1 MLAGMV
7 SKVCLILACFG
18 KLTRTI
24 INHYIYFDMIYLML
38 SKYRVYSWAVFLVL
52 IIFLI
57 IFFTFKERSQIQDLV
72 ADNVKNYFHKILK
85 QKEQSLLSLAIALGE
100 NSSIK
105 ESLLEDD
112 EQRAKELLINTA
124 NKLNKFPMLE
134 NLKLQIISKN
144 RYLFAR
150 SWDSAF
156 EGFPLWWFRDDMDDK
171 KSIKKPK
178 SGIEIGMMLTIRAT
192 VPIIKNDKSLVG
204 YLEAI
209 ELLDHITSRLREDG
223 IELVV
228 LMDRRYLKEASL
240 MRNNEVVDNF
250 VVANSN
256 ASDNYVRM
264 IKNIPLSKLQT
275 RPMMI
280 DGLFFILEPMLNSNG
295 KLLGW
300 FLLILPP
307 NSYKNFTNE
316 SVGIFKFNN
325 IFNQNLNHVVR
336 FWQSSENLDEVYK
349 NQSDKEL
356 IQTLPKLRDEDRVI
370 YLQKARKILKNY
382 NKDELIDIIL
392 KSANHTKKVGEIR

>member
-18 KLTRTI
+18 KLTRSI
-24 INHYIYFDMIYLML
+24 IYHYIYFDMIYLML

-240 MRNNEVVDNF
+240 MRNNEMVDNF

-280 DGLFFILEPMLNSNG
+280 DGLFYILEPMLNSNG

-316 SVGIFKFNN
+316 SVGIFKYNN

-336 FWQSSENLDEVYK
+336 FWQSSEKEDEVYK